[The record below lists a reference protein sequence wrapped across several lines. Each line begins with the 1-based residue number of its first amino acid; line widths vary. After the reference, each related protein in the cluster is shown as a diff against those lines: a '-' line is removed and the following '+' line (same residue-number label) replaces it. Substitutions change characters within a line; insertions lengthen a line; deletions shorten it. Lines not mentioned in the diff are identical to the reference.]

1 MKVTCNYS
9 VIEDKQQNLYNA
21 KEWSYVVA
29 ASVFYYI
36 YYNNN
41 AIPTQEKSALQFE
54 KHALCSL
61 CILEEAQWSGG
72 FLWAAF
78 AHPINDASLE
88 FHSLVMIFLVS

>member
-1 MKVTCNYS
+1 MLKNEVM
-9 VIEDKQQNLYNA
+9 LLLLLL
-21 KEWSYVVA
+21 
-29 ASVFYYI
+29 FYYI

-72 FLWAAF
+72 FL
-78 AHPINDASLE
+78 
-88 FHSLVMIFLVS
+88 